1 MKGLEVAIGLSIFG
15 VQITSLDGVAKK
27 LEGLVAMPSESSAT
41 GEVIV
46 CAAKAWLA
54 GLFANCLNAIGIDF
68 ASFGVFAF
76 DEKSGGEAS
85 QGLDAFRM
93 IGPKNAALRRPGWF
107 AEVFRLRPACHPV
120 EECCR
125 DSRQ

>member
-15 VQITSLDGVAKK
+15 VAIASLDGVAKK

-46 CAAKAWLA
+46 GAAKVWLA

-76 DEKSGGEAS
+76 DEKSGGEAGRTRPCGRLY
-85 QGLDAFRM
+85 QGA
-93 IGPKNAALRRPGWF
+93 K
-107 AEVFRLRPACHPV
+107 
-120 EECCR
+120 
-125 DSRQ
+125 Q